1 MARQQQK
8 YKDESYFQRLF
19 FLSRLTGRAVIFG
32 DKSKDKG
39 LPCTA
44 FLLTFD
50 LTLSLLTMAS
60 FVPIATT
67 LLVRERAG
75 LVVYAGPPSITPD
88 GGTLPSVSPIEVP
101 TITGASVRLPPLYSP
116 DGQYLAL
123 VKETITLHSPTGE
136 LVSEI
141 LCSDAS
147 SIEFS
152 PRSSFLLTWSKPT
165 SAGTAAGSAPEGN
178 LKVWETASGRLLTSF
193 FQKSFKRDAV
203 QFTSDERFYCRAV
216 NNEVHILNAAD
227 FTAGILTK
235 VYHKGV
241 TQFKISPVAAPDSAT
256 SSSSSYV
263 VVVFNAEA
271 GGNPARATLYKFSPE
286 RMTVDGPV
294 SSRYNN
300 LRVLSLV
307 TSMSAMPS

>member
-1 MARQQQK
+1 
-8 YKDESYFQRLF
+8 
-19 FLSRLTGRAVIFG
+19 
-32 DKSKDKG
+32 
-39 LPCTA
+39 
-44 FLLTFD
+44 
-50 LTLSLLTMAS
+50 MAS
-60 FVPIATT
+60 FDPIATT

-75 LVVYAGPPSITPD
+75 LVVYAGPPSITPED
-88 GGTLPSVSPIEVP
+88 GTLPCVSPIEVP

-147 SIEFS
+147 SIVFS
-152 PRSSFLLTWSKPT
+152 PRSSFVLTWSKPLA
-165 SAGTAAGSAPEGN
+165 AGKEGSAPEGN
-178 LKVWETASGRLLTSF
+178 LKVWESSSGRLVTSF

-203 QFTSDERFYCRAV
+203 QFTADERFYCRAV

-227 FTAGILTK
+227 FTAGIITK

-241 TQFKISPVAAPDSAT
+241 TQFKISPVALPDSAT

-263 VVVFNAEA
+263 VVVFNAEVCCSRPYYHLTLTRAHTNICLTPILTFDCTSTSCSTRRLA
-271 GGNPARATLYKFSPE
+271 GH
-286 RMTVDGPV
+286 PV
-294 SSRYNN
+294 Q
-300 LRVLSLV
+300 VLAWTRGRGRSCFLQV
-307 TSMSAMPS
+307 RPPHPGSYS